1 MTRPTY
7 LTLKVLAIAIALALT
22 ACVLA
27 LMATQKPAGAAFP
40 GENGRIAFVG
50 TPNGV
55 GPDAEIYTMLPDG
68 SNQRQLTSTTYGAR
82 SPAWSADG
90 TKIAFTVYEGST
102 EIYTMNSDGSG
113 LEQLTPTDGLASA
126 DPAWSPDGTKI
137 AFWSYHVE
145 ANGYYNRDIY
155 VMNADGS
162 GVSRLT
168 TDLNLDMAPVWSPD
182 GTKIAFERQDA
193 NKRLSDIWVMNASD
207 GSSQVNLTANS
218 ASSFEF
224 SPDWSPD
231 GTKIVFVGD
240 YGSSPNT
247 ELYTVDASGSPPSA
261 LTNTPE
267 VQEFDP
273 VWSPD
278 GAEIMFGAYEFPNF
292 PIGSVTGIWRM
303 RADGTNRININP
315 SSHVGDTDWQPKLP
329 DTTPPSVTST
339 VPKADATEVAPTANV
354 RATFSEEMDSNTIDD
369 TTFQLF
375 KRGTTTQIAAQV
387 SYNADTDTAKLD
399 PTDNLKRG
407 VAYKAVVSTWAK
419 DVEGN
424 GLDQDDSTS
433 GFQQM
438 RWFFRV
444 DD

>member
-1 MTRPTY
+1 MAGRARVMDDEPGPPRRSVGLWVVSDKEDKKMTRPTY

-182 GTKIAFERQDA
+182 GTKI
-193 NKRLSDIWVMNASD
+193 
-207 GSSQVNLTANS
+207 
-218 ASSFEF
+218 
-224 SPDWSPD
+224 
-231 GTKIVFVGD
+231 VFVGD

-407 VAYKAVVSTWAK
+407 V
-419 DVEGN
+419 
-424 GLDQDDSTS
+424 
-433 GFQQM
+433 
-438 RWFFRV
+438 
-444 DD
+444 